1 VDVFSDQL
9 ARAQA
14 RGAVFSTLYR
24 RDPWGLEFSGARP
37 LTVHI
42 LLEGEGWLLTDDAPP
57 LPLGRGDALLAKAG
71 SPYRLVGDTEADAE
85 PISDARARGSDPEGT
100 TQILCGAYVIDGSV
114 GQALLASLPRFVHL
128 PAADQDRPHQAAIA
142 LLAEEAN
149 RDGAGQQNLLDR
161 LLDLNLV
168 YALRTWWSGHE
179 HQAPGWFRAT
189 EHPRLRPVIEAMHQ
203 SPQQPWT
210 LEQLA
215 AKAALSRASFAA
227 AFKAATGESPGRY
240 LTRLRMSRAED
251 ALTTGTQTIAAI
263 AHQVGYRNEF
273 AFATAFR
280 RQYGVAPGRWRNH
293 YRKAVDLR
301 VDTLLEAVEEAVD
314 ARIQER

>member
-1 VDVFSDQL
+1 MDVFSDQL

-14 RGAVFSTLYR
+14 RGAVFSTLDR
-24 RDPWGLEFSGARP
+24 HEPWGLEFSGARL

-42 LLEGEGWLLTDDAPP
+42 LLEGRGWLLTGDSPR
-57 LPLGRGDALLAKAG
+57 PLGRGDALLAKAG
-71 SPYRLVGDTEADAE
+71 DPYQLVSDPDAQAEA
-85 PISDARARGSDPEGT
+85 ISAARARGSEPGGT
-100 TQILCGAYVIDGSV
+100 ARIVCGAYVIDGSV

-128 PAADQDRPHQAAIA
+128 PAADQHGGHRAAIA

-149 RDGAGQQNLLDR
+149 RDGPGQQNLLDR

-168 YALRTWWSGHE
+168 YALRTWWADHE
-179 HQAPGWFRAT
+179 PQAPGWFRAT

-203 SPQQPWT
+203 SPQEPWT

-227 AFKAATGESPGRY
+227 SFKAVTGQSPARY
-240 LTRLRMSRAED
+240 LTELRMSRAED
-251 ALTTGTQTIAAI
+251 ALSSGTQTIAAI

-280 RQYGVAPGRWRNH
+280 REYGVAPGRWRDRH
-293 YRKAVDLR
+293 R
-301 VDTLLEAVEEAVD
+301 EALAGG
-314 ARIQER
+314 AAAPHR